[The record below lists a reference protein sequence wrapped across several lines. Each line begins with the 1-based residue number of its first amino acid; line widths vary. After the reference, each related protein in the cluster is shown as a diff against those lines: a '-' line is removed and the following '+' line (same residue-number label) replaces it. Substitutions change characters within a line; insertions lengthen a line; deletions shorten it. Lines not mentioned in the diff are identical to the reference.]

1 MSERN
6 KIPFHMLMA
15 VSLGKEETQE
25 APKGPNNA
33 TEKRKESCG
42 IRKECEG
49 GNVMF
54 TCVV

>member
-1 MSERN
+1 
-6 KIPFHMLMA
+6 MLMA